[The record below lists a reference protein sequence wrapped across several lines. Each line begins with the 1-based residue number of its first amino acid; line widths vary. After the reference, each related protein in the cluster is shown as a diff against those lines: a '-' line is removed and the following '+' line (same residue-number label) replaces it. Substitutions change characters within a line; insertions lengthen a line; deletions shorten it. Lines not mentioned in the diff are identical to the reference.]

1 VASNDERR
9 KAAAQ
14 PPQTSPP
21 PSAAASTEATEP
33 SSPHASMLRS
43 AARVCGQ
50 FLLVA
55 AAIWVVGWLVIQLR
69 LVVIPVAIA
78 LLLSALLA
86 PAMGLLVRKRVPRGL
101 ATAIVLVGGI
111 AVLVA
116 VLSFVIRAFAAGLPD
131 LSARLTQSYEQFQQ
145 VLAGPPFNI
154 SSDQLR
160 NLPDTIG
167 QSISANRDALTSG
180 ALTTAATVVEILTGM
195 FLVLFSLIF
204 FLYDGPSI
212 WRFVLRAVPAQRR
225 DQMDVAGRRGFA
237 SLVGYTRA
245 TALVAV
251 VDATFIGLGLL
262 IVGVPLVIP
271 LAALIFLGSFIPTV
285 GAVVTGAVAVLVA
298 LVTNGPVAALVVLAV
313 VIGVQQL
320 EGHVLQPLLLGRA
333 VQLHPLA
340 VVLTVATGVVL
351 GGVIGALLA
360 VPLLAVIN
368 SGGRSLA
375 ATRQPP
381 PTSVDPEDPQ
391 DADPSPEPRPSL
403 LSRIR
408 SALPGQT

>member
-1 VASNDERR
+1 
-9 KAAAQ
+9 
-14 PPQTSPP
+14 
-21 PSAAASTEATEP
+21 
-33 SSPHASMLRS
+33 MLRS
-43 AARVCGQ
+43 AALVCGQ

-55 AAIWVVGWLVIQLR
+55 AAIWVVGSVVIQLR

-86 PAMGLLVRKRVPRGL
+86 PAMGLLVRNRVPRGL
-101 ATAIVLVGGI
+101 ATAMVLVGGI

-131 LSARLTQSYEQFQQ
+131 LSARLTQSYQQFQE

-195 FLVLFSLIF
+195 FLTLFSLIF

-212 WRFVLRAVPAQRR
+212 WRFLLRVVPAQRR
-225 DQMDVAGRRGFA
+225 DQMDVAGRRSYA

-340 VVLTVATGVVL
+340 VVLAVATGVVL

-375 ATRQPP
+375 ASRQPP
-381 PTSVDPEDPQ
+381 PTSVDPEDPA
-391 DADPSPEPRPSL
+391 DADPSPDTRPSL

-408 SALPGQT
+408 SALPGQS

>member
-1 VASNDERR
+1 
-9 KAAAQ
+9 
-14 PPQTSPP
+14 
-21 PSAAASTEATEP
+21 
-33 SSPHASMLRS
+33 M
-43 AARVCGQ
+43 CGQ

-55 AAIWVVGWLVIQLR
+55 AAIWVVGWIVIQLR

-78 LLLSALLA
+78 LLLAALLA
-86 PAMGLLVRKRVPRGL
+86 PAMGLLVRRKVPRGV

-116 VLSFVIRAFAAGLPD
+116 VLSFVIRAFVAGLPD
-131 LSARLTQSYEQFQQ
+131 LSARLTQSYQQFQEF
-145 VLAGPPFNI
+145 LAGPPFNI
-154 SSDQLR
+154 SSEQLR
-160 NLPDTIG
+160 NLPDAIG
-167 QSISANRDALTSG
+167 RSISENRDTLTSG
-180 ALTTAATVVEILTGM
+180 ALTTAATVAEIVTGM
-195 FLVLFSLIF
+195 FLALFSLIF

-212 WRFVLRAVPAQRR
+212 WRFVLRAVPTQRR
-225 DQMDVAGRRGFA
+225 DRMDVAGRRSFA

-285 GAVVTGAVAVLVA
+285 GAVVTGAIAVLVA
-298 LVTNGPVAALVVLAV
+298 LVTNGPVAALIVLAV

-340 VVLTVATGVVL
+340 VVLAVAAGVVL

-368 SGGRSLA
+368 SGMRSLA
-375 ATRQPP
+375 ADRQPS
-381 PTSVDPEDPQ
+381 PTAVDPKDAED
-391 DADPSPEPRPSL
+391 AEGRPSWL
-403 LSRIR
+403 AKVR
-408 SALPGQT
+408 SVLPGQS

>member
-1 VASNDERR
+1 
-9 KAAAQ
+9 
-14 PPQTSPP
+14 
-21 PSAAASTEATEP
+21 
-33 SSPHASMLRS
+33 MLRS
-43 AARVCGQ
+43 AAVVCGQ

-55 AAIWVVGWLVIQLR
+55 AAIWVVGWIVIQLR

-78 LLLSALLA
+78 LLLAALLA
-86 PAMGLLVRKRVPRGL
+86 PAMGLLVRRKVPRGV

-116 VLSFVIRAFAAGLPD
+116 VLSFVIRAFVAGLPD
-131 LSARLTQSYEQFQQ
+131 LSARLTQSYQQFQEF
-145 VLAGPPFNI
+145 LAGPPFNI
-154 SSDQLR
+154 SSEQLR
-160 NLPDTIG
+160 NLPDAIG
-167 QSISANRDALTSG
+167 RSISENRDTLTSG
-180 ALTTAATVVEILTGM
+180 ALTTAATVAEIVTGM
-195 FLVLFSLIF
+195 FLALFSLIF

-212 WRFVLRAVPAQRR
+212 WRFVLRAVPTQRR
-225 DQMDVAGRRGFA
+225 DRMDVAGRRSFA

-285 GAVVTGAVAVLVA
+285 GAVVTGAIAVLVA
-298 LVTNGPVAALVVLAV
+298 LVTNGPVAALIVLAV

-340 VVLTVATGVVL
+340 VVLAVAAGVVL

-368 SGGRSLA
+368 SGMRSLA
-375 ATRQPP
+375 ADRQPS
-381 PTSVDPEDPQ
+381 PTAVDPKDAEDAE
-391 DADPSPEPRPSL
+391 DAEGRPSWL
-403 LSRIR
+403 AKVR
-408 SALPGQT
+408 SVLPGQS